1 LKASKGNPHAQWPR
15 HFSILPPLKMSGL
28 KIESHVESFR
38 AIFGGMLFRLAGT
51 TLPQKSPFLKKRIL
65 SFPSFS

>member
-1 LKASKGNPHAQWPR
+1 
-15 HFSILPPLKMSGL
+15 MSGL

-38 AIFGGMLFRLAGT
+38 AIFGGMLLRLGAT
-51 TLPQKSPFLKKRIL
+51 TFPQKSPFLKKRIL

>member
-38 AIFGGMLFRLAGT
+38 AIFGGMFFGVGAK
-51 TLPQKSPFLKKRIL
+51 TLTQK
-65 SFPSFS
+65 